1 MPNKNGF
8 LNLSKNRFL
17 FIISTF
23 NSLIITAFLIL
34 KYKKA
39 AKILTRILAAKKKNQ
54 VIKTNK
60 LLQARHKP

>member
-23 NSLIITAFLIL
+23 NSLLINAFLIL

-39 AKILTRILAAKKKNQ
+39 AKNTHSYFGSKKK
-54 VIKTNK
+54 KSGY
-60 LLQARHKP
+60 